1 MCHWSTFL
9 WKFYIPL
16 LKMSRQPIRWLL
28 SLQHFWSILLCIWG
42 PLCLILT
49 SICNISIASGLLW
62 VIFTWGDKWFLHWV
76 TFLISIFLK
85 KIKKYL
91 WSSPSLNMSWTKV
104 VLMILYCILYYLCLH
119 GSSLT
124 YISFPAKR
132 KENPNS
138 RSACMCNYFMVIKC
152 PTNSGWYKP
161 YKIENVETVR

>member
-1 MCHWSTFL
+1 MTAF
-9 WKFYIPL
+9 IAAL
-16 LKMSRQPIRWLL
+16 LVYTSLYMRPFVSYADIH
-28 SLQHFWSILLCIWG
+28 LQHFHCIRS
-42 PLCLILT
+42 PIR
-49 SICNISIASGLLW
+49 